1 MSRNL
6 VSNCK
11 VLILNGESRN
21 GLAVVRSLS
30 RNGYSCD
37 IVTNNNAIIQ
47 KLSFLFKSKYIE
59 KIHFLT
65 RIDTEDIFLH
75 ELIDL
80 LKVYKYD
87 FIIPTGTKH
96 SNFLSKYKEDIAIFS
111 RPLIENYNKIWQVHN
126 KINCM
131 LWAESIGVPVPKTF
145 VIKKLND
152 LITAA
157 KQIYFPVVI
166 KNPDSFASE
175 GLWTYSCGGK
185 KLVEEY
191 KKRIPRIVNGFEEE
205 FPIIQEKIDGKL
217 FDSTSFAVN
226 GQIFGLLTQE
236 RILTAWLDG
245 GGGLVN
251 ITNDIKDL
259 KAYTRK
265 IIKELAWTGPIEI
278 DWIRDSNSGRYY
290 LIEIN
295 PKFWG
300 TTQLTIS
307 SGLNYPDYL
316 MKFATNK
323 QINEVSEYKT
333 GLMYRWI
340 MDELFTILTMSQN
353 RQRLFAE
360 LKEFIRRFSYR
371 PVETDLWISDI
382 KPSFKKIISLSIAY
396 FLKGGMLKTAKI
408 LKQ

>member
-1 MSRNL
+1 M
-6 VSNCK
+6 
-11 VLILNGESRN
+11 
-21 GLAVVRSLS
+21 
-30 RNGYSCD
+30 
-37 IVTNNNAIIQ
+37 
-47 KLSFLFKSKYIE
+47 
-59 KIHFLT
+59 
-65 RIDTEDIFLH
+65 
-75 ELIDL
+75 
-80 LKVYKYD
+80 
-87 FIIPTGTKH
+87 
-96 SNFLSKYKEDIAIFS
+96 
-111 RPLIENYNKIWQVHN
+111 
-126 KINCM
+126 
-131 LWAESIGVPVPKTF
+131 
-145 VIKKLND
+145 
-152 LITAA
+152 
-157 KQIYFPVVI
+157 
-166 KNPDSFASE
+166 
-175 GLWTYSCGGK
+175 
-185 KLVEEY
+185 
-191 KKRIPRIVNGFEEE
+191 
-205 FPIIQEKIDGKL
+205 
-217 FDSTSFAVN
+217 
-226 GQIFGLLTQE
+226 LTQE